1 MRYPLFTL
9 LVEDG
14 HGIGQPV
21 AFATIAKEDQAHIE
35 EFFKYFASCNSMENT
50 QCVVTDK
57 DLAEINAL
65 KQTWKVPV
73 PVCYFHV
80 LRAIDR
86 HLAGSQMSAED
97 KQLCCLVSTYYA
109 WSIILWSL

>member
-1 MRYPLFTL
+1 MRYPLYTL

-21 AFATIAKEDQAHIE
+21 AFALMAREDQAHIE
-35 EFFKYFASCNSMENT
+35 EFLNYFATCNSLDNT

-57 DLAEINAL
+57 DLAEINAV
-65 KQTWKVPV
+65 KKSWNVPV
-73 PVCYFHV
+73 LMCYFHV

-86 HLAGSQMSAED
+86 HLAGTQMTAED
-97 KQLCCLVSTYYA
+97 KELCCLVSTFYV
-109 WSIILWSL
+109 WSIFNIL